1 MQPGIERSTE
11 FVRLAPAKA
20 KGIRSNGN
28 CAIAMLEIPRF
39 NTIASTRD
47 MPRTSPVA
55 SLVKRAGFFRAIKAA
70 VGKKFGYKTLASR
83 RCIRSVGLDR
93 FAGDAILVCE

>member
-47 MPRTSPVA
+47 IPRTSPVA
-55 SLVKRAGFFRAIKAA
+55 SLVKEVEVLRVMKA
-70 VGKKFGYKTLASR
+70 VGGNSALR
-83 RCIRSVGLDR
+83 L
-93 FAGDAILVCE
+93 